1 MGYAT
6 PANNINQS
14 LGVINDQ
21 ISNNQAKMDQ
31 TFADLRNMYADQI
44 AQQQAFE
51 TAEEEKRALG
61 SAKWD
66 EKVAAAEAK
75 LPGGFDEMVR
85 QRVNDWGDEY
95 YATIGDNSPEA
106 VRRRRELE
114 DDHCGLEFCINLW
127 PPMHFF
133 RTKLST
139 PLVFCS

>member
-61 SAKWD
+61 NAKWD
-66 EKVAAAEAK
+66 EKVSAAEAK

-85 QRVNDWGDEY
+85 
-95 YATIGDNSPEA
+95 
-106 VRRRRELE
+106 
-114 DDHCGLEFCINLW
+114 
-127 PPMHFF
+127 
-133 RTKLST
+133 
-139 PLVFCS
+139 